1 MFLLQQIRVIKFQV
15 GLVIVEIRKGGV
27 GILAVCIVSGCKKMS
42 PILKDNSEK
51 IFSRRKID
59 KDIVAPETLLCL
71 LRYFVVFLRNKGTY
85 DEIAVRG
92 LTARKLTVKNCQRME
107 WLHDGKSSLT
117 WL

>member
-51 IFSRRKID
+51 IFPRRKID
-59 KDIVAPETLLCL
+59 KDIVA
-71 LRYFVVFLRNKGTY
+71 RNFALFAQIFCGIFAK
-85 DEIAVRG
+85 
-92 LTARKLTVKNCQRME
+92 
-107 WLHDGKSSLT
+107 
-117 WL
+117 